1 MACHVIETKSGVKI
15 IDWGFGGKM
24 PYTLDVARFIAHST
38 VHKSTFPF
46 YMSDEQKTI
55 FVQRMYERLPEKMDH
70 KQYQIDLELA
80 IFNEYV
86 EFMEAKEDFNHY
98 YERSGEVLLQKIEE
112 HF

>member
-1 MACHVIETKSGVKI
+1 MKDYRKRWIVG
-15 IDWGFGGKM
+15 
-24 PYTLDVARFIAHST
+24 
-38 VHKSTFPF
+38 
-46 YMSDEQKTI
+46 
-55 FVQRMYERLPEKMDH
+55 
-70 KQYQIDLELA
+70 ELA

>member
-1 MACHVIETKSGVKI
+1 
-15 IDWGFGGKM
+15 
-24 PYTLDVARFIAHST
+24 
-38 VHKSTFPF
+38 
-46 YMSDEQKTI
+46 
-55 FVQRMYERLPEKMDH
+55 MYERLPEKMDRR
-70 KQYQIDLELA
+70 QYQIDLELA